1 MDELGTVYFE
11 KNISRELM
19 FPAINLL
26 IVGIVHWLVGLVLK
40 ISTNRDIILCVI
52 ISTPLA
58 LGHVLYTHS
67 ETESQLYVVRN
78 VADGSQPV
86 IFDPNLGI
94 FMKNTFV
101 LELEYMFVQV
111 S

>member
-11 KNISRELM
+11 KNISRELI

-40 ISTNRDIILCVI
+40 ISTDRDICV
-52 ISTPLA
+52 TPLA

-86 IFDPNLGI
+86 IFDPNLGY